1 MPIFERPNLALMAAA
16 LNPNQGIHKFGGLVG
31 NELRDQIW
39 QAIEN
44 ELRLYATP
52 IDSQRVEESDIY
64 PEEELNDLERS
75 ILTLHKLRELFESKD
90 RSENLATVDPLEYWN
105 SPRFPAL
112 LKRTVRAIFSITGV
126 TTHLESIF
134 SIANFV
140 FEGRENMDI
149 VSVFN
154 DLVIKLH
161 FKDIPPIEWRA
172 EIVRLYSSL
181 TRSSENSEEQ

>member
-52 IDSQRVEESDIY
+52 MDSRRVEESDIY

-75 ILTLHKLRELFESKD
+75 TLTLHKLRELFESKD
-90 RSENLATVDPLEYWN
+90 RSENLATVDPLL
-105 SPRFPAL
+105 STGIRQGSL
-112 LKRTVRAIFSITGV
+112 LKRTVQAIFSITGV